1 MNSMKNSP
9 RFASARASRPS
20 AARRSATALLALLLS
35 AGAAAAQQAPALG
48 HAAIPQQPTLAQ
60 MTAEADLVFRGVAE
74 QVQYVLSAPG
84 GPEATRVPY
93 TFVTYRINET
103 LRGQAPGETITLRF
117 IGGLDTRDD
126 TFMAP
131 TITPTIEAGDEDI
144 MFVTGNTELL
154 VPLVGDLAGRFR
166 IVDNQV
172 YSEMG
177 YAVVP
182 GNAGDIDV
190 GAQYRLQEVET
201 VSFQNGA
208 VLRMEFDSNI
218 RQLPSNAMTADTF
231 QFLVRSAA
239 NQAGPAGPVVS
250 ADATI
255 PVAAPSM
262 TPAPPP
268 AITPDQGAP
277 APDDADADADAADA
291 QALPAD
297 APQLPRGR

>member
-1 MNSMKNSP
+1 MNTMKNSS
-9 RFASARASRPS
+9 RIASSRVSRRRA
-20 AARRSATALLALLLS
+20 AGRSATALLALLLS

-48 HAAIPQQPTLAQ
+48 QAAIPQQPTLAQ

-84 GPEATRVPY
+84 GAEQARVPY
-93 TFVTYRINET
+93 TFVTYRISDV
-103 LRGQAPGETITLRF
+103 LRGQAPGAGDTITLRF

-166 IVDNQV
+166 IVENQV

-190 GAQYRLQEVET
+190 GEQYRLQEVET
-201 VSFQNGA
+201 LTFQNGA
-208 VLRMEFDSNI
+208 VLRMQFDSNI

-239 NQAGPAGPVVS
+239 NQAGPARPVVS

-255 PVAAPSM
+255 PVAAPNM

-277 APDDADADADAADA
+277 APDDAADAEEAAE
-291 QALPAD
+291 ALPAD
-297 APQLPRGR
+297 ALQPSRGR